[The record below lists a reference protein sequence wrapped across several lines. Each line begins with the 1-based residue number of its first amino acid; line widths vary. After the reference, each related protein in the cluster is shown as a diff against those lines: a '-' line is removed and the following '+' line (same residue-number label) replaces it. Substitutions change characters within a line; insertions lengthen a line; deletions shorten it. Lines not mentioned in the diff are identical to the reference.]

1 VRVMIVRDRNLRLTP
16 THCDEHQSMTISSNM
31 GMTRRN
37 FIVDSAA
44 LVAASRIP
52 AGAKSAMQAMDGPPS
67 ATSPVSPKVLP
78 LATPFSPADVRLL
91 DGPFKIS
98 RDAEARYLLSLD
110 VDRLL
115 APYLIESGL
124 KQKAPQ
130 YPGWETEYLP
140 GVALAFY
147 LSGISNLAVSMEGW
161 ESNEFNARLS
171 YILDELEACQH
182 VTGGYLLG
190 TRNGQAIF
198 ARVEKEG
205 RFDGFAPWDGTG
217 CAEPYYALEKIFSGL
232 RDAYRI
238 AGRSNS
244 LQIEIRLGDWLSKH
258 MSHLSDAQMAD
269 LMTVEFGGMNWV
281 LSDLY
286 SDTGDARFMMLS
298 RRWQDGK
305 VFDGPAA
312 GRDDLAGEHA
322 NTQFPK
328 FCGLAARYP
337 LSGDPADLKTAAFFW
352 ESVVRHHSYAT
363 GGNSEHEHFDQPE
376 ALNDHLSQYTEE
388 NCNEYNMLRLTQL
401 LFNIEPRPEYAEYM
415 ERTLFN
421 HILSAQDVRDGRVCY
436 FLPLKPGA
444 SRAPES
450 LYDDFTCC
458 VCSAMDSYSRNSGYI
473 YSHGADRLYV
483 NVFVASEM
491 TWKQKGLILRQE
503 TKFPDEDSAVFKL
516 SLRERARFSLNL
528 RYPVWAH
535 DGITVQV
542 NGATQDIKGEPGDF
556 VALDREWCDG
566 DSVVFKAPLPLRYE
580 TLSDNHDC
588 IALFAGPILL
598 AGDLGPV
605 ANPELE
611 DPGYIPLLVPD
622 GKPVTEWLR
631 STGTPLTF
639 TTAIAQP
646 RDVVVQPFFRLRDSS
661 YAVYW
666 DRITPA
672 GWKAHVKKVQELR
685 EHAQQLDARTV
696 DKVQAG
702 DLASETAH
710 QLEVKGDSK
719 SGCGMRGLEMHLS
732 WRAGESFAY
741 RMKVVRN
748 QRMTIRCRY
757 FSTRYEHGKG
767 PGIQVHGVIISD
779 GVPVSAGATQLDGM
793 AVEYSVPPGLTREAD
808 TIQVVVSST
817 NGQRVGELRVLSLTS
832 G

>member
-1 VRVMIVRDRNLRLTP
+1 
-16 THCDEHQSMTISSNM
+16 MTINSNL
-31 GMTRRN
+31 GMTRRS

-44 LVAASRIP
+44 LVAASRFS
-52 AGAKSAMQAMDGPPS
+52 AGAKPAIQAVDGLPSAMS
-67 ATSPVSPKVLP
+67 SVSPKVPP

-115 APYLIESGL
+115 APYLIEAGV
-124 KQKAPQ
+124 KQKAPP
-130 YPGWETEYLP
+130 YPGWETDYLP

-161 ESNEFNARLS
+161 ESNEFHRRLN
-171 YILDELEACQH
+171 YILDELEAYQH

-190 TRNGQAIF
+190 TRNGRTIF

-205 RFDGFAPWDGTG
+205 KFDGFAPWDGTG

-238 AGRSNS
+238 VGLSKA
-244 LQIEIRLGDWLSKH
+244 LQIEIRLGDWLSQH

-269 LMTVEFGGMNWV
+269 LMTMEFGGMNWV

-286 SDTGDARFMMLS
+286 ADTGDARYMALS
-298 RRWQDGK
+298 HRWQDRR
-305 VFDGPAA
+305 VFEGPA
-312 GRDDLAGEHA
+312 GGNDDLAGKHA

-328 FCGLAARYP
+328 FSGLAARYP
-337 LSGDPADLKTAAFFW
+337 YSGDSADLKTAAFFW
-352 ESVVRHHSYAT
+352 ESIVRNHSYAT
-363 GGNSEHEHFDQPE
+363 GGNSEHEHFGQPDQ
-376 ALNDHLSQYTEE
+376 LNQHLSQYTEE

-415 ERTLFN
+415 ERALFN

-458 VCSAMDSYSRNSGYI
+458 VCSAMDSYSKNSGYI

-483 NVFVASEM
+483 NLFVASEV

-503 TKFPDEDSAVFKL
+503 TKFPDEDSAVLKL
-516 SLRERARFSLNL
+516 SLRQRARFSLNL
-528 RYPVWAH
+528 RYPIWAH

-542 NGATQDIKGEPGDF
+542 NGVTRNIKAAPGDF
-556 VALDREWCDG
+556 VAIEREWGDG
-566 DSVVFKAPLPLRYE
+566 DNVVFKAPLSLHYE
-580 TLSDNHDC
+580 VLPDNRDRV
-588 IALFAGPILL
+588 AMFAGPILL

-605 ANPELE
+605 ADPALD

-631 STGTPLTF
+631 STGTRLTF

-646 RDVVVQPFFRLRDSS
+646 REVSVQPFFRLRDSS

-666 DRITPA
+666 DCVTPA
-672 GWKAHVKKVQELR
+672 GWEAHVHEVQELR
-685 EHAQQLDARTV
+685 EQAQQLDARTV

-719 SGCGMRGLEMHLS
+719 SGRGMRGLEMHLS

-741 RMKVVRN
+741 QMKVVRN

-757 FSTRYEHGKG
+757 FSPRYEPGKG
-767 PGIQVHGVIISD
+767 PAIQVHGVSISD
-779 GVPVSAGATQLDGM
+779 GVPVSSEATQLDGM
-793 AVEYSVPPGLTREAD
+793 AVEYSVPPEFTKEVD
-808 TIQVVVSST
+808 TIQVAVSST
-817 NGQRVGELRVLSLTS
+817 NGQRIGELRVLNLTN